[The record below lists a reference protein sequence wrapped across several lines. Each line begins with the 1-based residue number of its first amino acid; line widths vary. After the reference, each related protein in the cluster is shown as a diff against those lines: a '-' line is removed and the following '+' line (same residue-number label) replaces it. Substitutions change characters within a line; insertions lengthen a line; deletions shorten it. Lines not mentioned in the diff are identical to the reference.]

1 MTYVLHVE
9 TITTL
14 LVLLSVQ
21 MYSARPAQKSNIYK
35 TIMNQK
41 CAIHA
46 LLLTKGLLTNF
57 IKQEPVPNNE
67 RGSIVIGL
75 ASGLW
80 NVLTLG
86 YSNQQT
92 PEEIGENAILA
103 RLSLLLMLV
112 LTNHCTTE
120 HNPYRDALFTCVDSE
135 SDHVGGD
142 KKPMTGFKIDFS
154 KLLTALCVS
163 QNEDQGSLLLYLL
176 LHRNSSFRIHILSR
190 TSDLDKL
197 TIPILKILYNCH
209 DRSSHHVYMALII
222 LLILTEDSLFNEA
235 VHDIV
240 SAIYFNVAKTMSCP
254 YRLIS
259 VIFLHLR
266 RRYVI

>member
-1 MTYVLHVE
+1 MTHEYSSPATYVLHVE

-21 MYSARPAQKSNIYK
+21 MYSARPAQKSNIYR

-46 LLLTKGLLTNF
+46 LFLTKGLLTNF
-57 IKQEPVPNNE
+57 IKQEAAPNDA

-86 YSNQQT
+86 YSNQKSA
-92 PEEIGENAILA
+92 EEIGEDAILA
-103 RLSLLLMLV
+103 RLSLLLLLV
-112 LTNHCTTE
+112 LTNHCTTD
-120 HNPYRDALFTCVDSE
+120 HNPYREALSTCVDSQV
-135 SDHVGGD
+135 DQ
-142 KKPMTGFKIDFS
+142 MTGFKIDFS
-154 KLLTALCVS
+154 QLLTTLCVS
-163 QNEDQGSLLLYLL
+163 QNEDQITLLLYLL
-176 LHRNSSFRIHILSR
+176 LHRNPSFRIFVLSR
-190 TSDLDKL
+190 TSELDKL

-209 DRSSHHVYMALII
+209 ERSSHHVYMALII

-240 SAIYFNVAKTMSCP
+240 SVTNFLMLRFN
-254 YRLIS
+254 
-259 VIFLHLR
+259 F
-266 RRYVI
+266 